1 MSRFLLVS
9 LNIEAILRETT
20 LHRRREKLGAM
31 TSGLGLGDAYDA
43 TIQRIKAQGGDR
55 GRLGMKALMWIS
67 HSEKPLNVD
76 EICHALATE
85 IGSTG
90 ININNVPSV
99 RTVLACCQG
108 LIAVDKGSSTIRLIH
123 FTLKEYLSHHADL
136 FDRPHSTMAETCL
149 TYLNFQSIKD
159 LSVVPSLDPRGTPLL
174 DYSSLYWGI
183 HMRMELSDRSRHLAL
198 DLLDQ
203 YENQISAKLLWM
215 SRIKWSFHSHMPFSG
230 LHCISY
236 FGIAE
241 VAMDLIRTKRWD
253 VNQRDSAGLT
263 PLMWAARHGREEVV
277 KLLLQQKDTQ
287 PDITETES
295 GRTALSWAA
304 GSGHEGVVRLFLG
317 RLCAHPES
325 TGRRWEKIR
334 RLASVLFRWK
344 YVNPDKRDHHGKT
357 PLMWAAEYGRD
368 SVVKLL
374 LRRKDISPD
383 RSDNDGRTPLSW
395 AAEYGRDGIVKLL
408 LEREDV
414 SPDKPD
420 NDSTTPLAWAAING
434 RDGVVKLLLGRE
446 DVSPDRPDNH
456 DQTPLAWAAMY
467 GHDGVVK
474 LLLER
479 EGVSPDRLDKF
490 GLTPLLWA
498 ASNGLDGVVKILL
511 EREDVSPD
519 RPDDDGRTPLSLA
532 AGGGRDGVVKLL
544 LEQEDVSPDRPDN
557 DGRTPLLW
565 AAMYG
570 YDRVVKLLLGRGDLS
585 PDRPDND
592 GITPLLWAAEYGHDK
607 IVKLLLGQEDIC
619 FNRRNNSLRLIA
631 YKATS
636 LGRMGVGRRLQ
647 FQRPTSP
654 SMV

>member
-1 MSRFLLVS
+1 
-9 LNIEAILRETT
+9 
-20 LHRRREKLGAM
+20 M
-31 TSGLGLGDAYDA
+31 TSGLGLGDAYYA

-55 GRLGMKALMWIS
+55 GRLGMEALMWIS
-67 HSEKPLNVD
+67 HSERPLNVH

-85 IGSTG
+85 IGSAG

-99 RTVLACCQG
+99 RTVLTCCQG

-123 FTLKEYLSHHADL
+123 FTLKQYLSHHADL
-136 FDRPHSTMAETCL
+136 FDRPHSTIAETCL
-149 TYLNFQSIKD
+149 TYLNFQAIKD
-159 LSVVPSLDPRGTPLL
+159 FSVVPSLDLRGTPLL

-203 YENQISAKLLWM
+203 YENQISAKLLWT

-263 PLMWAARHGREEVV
+263 ALMWAARHGREEVV
-277 KLLLQQKDTQ
+277 KLLLQQQDTQ
-287 PDITETES
+287 PDITESES

-304 GSGHEGVVRLFLG
+304 ESGQEGVVRLFLG
-317 RLCAHPES
+317 GLCAHPES
-325 TGRRWEKIR
+325 TGRRWEKTR
-334 RLASVLFRWK
+334 QLVSMLFRWK

-357 PLMWAAEYGRD
+357 PLMWAADYGRD
-368 SVVKLL
+368 RVVKLL
-374 LRRKDISPD
+374 LGRKDVSPD
-383 RSDNDGRTPLSW
+383 RSDNDDRTPLSW

-408 LEREDV
+408 LEQKDV
-414 SPDKPD
+414 SPDRPD
-420 NDSTTPLAWAAING
+420 NDGTTPLAWAAING

-446 DVSPDRPDNH
+446 DVSPDRSDNH
-456 DQTPLAWAAMY
+456 DQTPLSSAAMY

-474 LLLER
+474 LLLGR
-479 EGVSPDRLDKF
+479 EDVSPDKLDKF
-490 GLTPLLWA
+490 GLTPLSWA
-498 ASNGLDGVVKILL
+498 ASNGLDGVVK
-511 EREDVSPD
+511 
-519 RPDDDGRTPLSLA
+519 
-532 AGGGRDGVVKLL
+532 LL
-544 LEQEDVSPDRPDN
+544 LGRGDVSPDRPDN

-570 YDRVVKLLLGRGDLS
+570 HDVVVKILLGRGDVS

-607 IVKLLLGQEDIC
+607 IVNLLLGLEGVC
-619 FNRRNNSLRLIA
+619 FNRRNNSLRLNA
-631 YKATS
+631 HKTTS
-636 LGRMGVGRRLQ
+636 FGRMGVGRRLQ
-647 FQRPTSP
+647 FQRPASP